1 MAGGPHTK
9 LANLNNAQD
18 STLSNILLDNFVY
31 FYDWGFLDRGSFF
44 NIKIPHSGIYG
55 GNRHKLRPVD
65 DPNYSDGKVWE
76 AYRKNWVWESGIS
89 ATTQQPISISGLFIN
104 NTFYATGN
112 VSKPYYI
119 DYTNGKIIFNT
130 AISTTSNVQLEYSHK
145 WVEVVPA
152 HGIPFF
158 REIQLGSFRNDD
170 GFQVSN
176 SGGWAQLGET
186 RVQLPTIA
194 VEVLTPQSLQGYQL
208 GGGQWVNN
216 DIVFYV
222 LTENH
227 WECMNIM
234 DSILYQNDRTIHLFN
249 PTSVAISG
257 TFPFNYRNELN
268 ANAVPSGMYPN
279 LIDNF
284 FYRQCYIYDSKG
296 SAITQLSPGLYMGT
310 SRCRTQVK
318 AI

>member
-152 HGIPFF
+152 QGIPFF

-268 ANAVPSGMYPN
+268 TNAVPSGMYPN

>member
-1 MAGGPHTK
+1 MAGGPHTQ
-9 LANLNNAQD
+9 LANLSNAQD
-18 STLSNILLDNFVY
+18 ATLSNILLDNFVY

-55 GNRHKLRPVD
+55 GDRHKLRPVD
-65 DPNYSDGKVWE
+65 DPNYTDGKVWE

-89 ATTQQPISISGLFIN
+89 ATAQQPISISGLFVN

-119 DYTNGKIIFNT
+119 DYPNGKVVFNT

-152 HGIPFF
+152 QGIPFF
-158 REIQLGSFRNDD
+158 REIQLGSFRNEE

-216 DIVFYV
+216 DVVFYV

-249 PTSVAISG
+249 PTSIAISG
-257 TFPFNYRNELN
+257 VLPFNYRNELN

-296 SAITQLSPGLYMGT
+296 SAVTQLSPGLYMGT

>member
-44 NIKIPHSGIYG
+44 NIKIPNSGIYG
-55 GNRHKLRPVD
+55 GDRHKLRPVD
-65 DPNYSDGKVWE
+65 DPNYTDGKVWE

-119 DYTNGKIIFNT
+119 DYTNGKIIFDT

-152 HGIPFF
+152 QGIPFF

-176 SGGWAQLGET
+176 SGGWAQLGQT

-194 VEVLTPQSLQGYQL
+194 VEVLTPQLLQGYQL

-227 WECMNIM
+227 WECVNIM

>member
-1 MAGGPHTK
+1 
-9 LANLNNAQD
+9 
-18 STLSNILLDNFVY
+18 
-31 FYDWGFLDRGSFF
+31 
-44 NIKIPHSGIYG
+44 
-55 GNRHKLRPVD
+55 
-65 DPNYSDGKVWE
+65 VWE

-152 HGIPFF
+152 QGIPFF

-268 ANAVPSGMYPN
+268 TNAVPSGMYPN

>member
-1 MAGGPHTK
+1 
-9 LANLNNAQD
+9 
-18 STLSNILLDNFVY
+18 
-31 FYDWGFLDRGSFF
+31 
-44 NIKIPHSGIYG
+44 
-55 GNRHKLRPVD
+55 
-65 DPNYSDGKVWE
+65 VWE

-152 HGIPFF
+152 QGIPFF

-234 DSILYQNDRTIHLFN
+234 DSIYIKM
-249 PTSVAISG
+249 I
-257 TFPFNYRNELN
+257 EL
-268 ANAVPSGMYPN
+268 
-279 LIDNF
+279 
-284 FYRQCYIYDSKG
+284 YIYL
-296 SAITQLSPGLYMGT
+296 TPHLLLYLEHFHLIIEMN
-310 SRCRTQVK
+310 
-318 AI
+318 

>member
-112 VSKPYYI
+112 VSNPYYI

-152 HGIPFF
+152 QGIPFF
-158 REIQLGSFRNDD
+158 REIQLGSFRNED

>member
-152 HGIPFF
+152 QGIPFF

>member
-152 HGIPFF
+152 QGIPFF

-249 PTSVAISG
+249 PTSIAISG